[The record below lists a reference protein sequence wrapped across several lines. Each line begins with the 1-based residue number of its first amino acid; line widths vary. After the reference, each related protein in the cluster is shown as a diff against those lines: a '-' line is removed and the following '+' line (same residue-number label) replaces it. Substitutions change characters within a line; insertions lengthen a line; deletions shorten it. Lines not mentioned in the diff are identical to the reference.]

1 MARIGI
7 FGGTFNPPHM
17 GHVQAVTA
25 AREEL
30 GLDRVLLIPAA
41 VPPHKQLPPHSPD
54 ADMRLELTRLAVAQ
68 LPRLRGCDLHSTQM
82 LHSGDESILRK
93 LHMNVTCEP
102 VFPDKNLLL

>member
-7 FGGTFNPPHM
+7 FGGTFNPPHL

-68 LPRLRGCDLHSTQM
+68 LPWAEASDIELRRSGPSYTADTLTQ
-82 LHSGDESILRK
+82 LAAQYSGG
-93 LHMNVTCEP
+93 
-102 VFPDKNLLL
+102 